1 MQQNNQRNAEY
12 CSRGGI
18 IHTNS
23 LTSADYLDE
32 FLFSRVSKP
41 KAQLLPFKTYQNRA
55 LKLNTDTPDLLNKL
69 HFVDCPKYETQL
81 ALDDVEVEIKATG
94 LNFRDIM
101 SAMGEVGGHTL
112 GAEGAGIVTRIGDSV
127 KSVKK

>member
-1 MQQNNQRNAEY
+1 MFTGRNQSYNR
-12 CSRGGI
+12 
-18 IHTNS
+18 

-32 FLFSRVSKP
+32 FLFLRVSKP
-41 KAQLLPFKTYQNRA
+41 KAQLLPFKTDQNRA

-69 HFVDCPKYETQL
+69 QFVDCPKYETQL

-101 SAMGEVGGHTL
+101 SAMGEVGRDTL
-112 GAEGAGIVTRIGDSV
+112 GAEGAGIVTRIGDCV